1 MSTTIL
7 PSIELPPRKQ
17 QPVPQYYD
25 IGLLGPLLF
34 GPLWVMLMS
43 QWFPHSVVA
52 YVSSF
57 VLIALLVVC
66 SYTDVLWLRIPN
78 WATYSATLWAWTLSW
93 VGSIKLEMPQMIW
106 HCGFCGPRD
115 WAIPLNSCASPL
127 SFSGLEWGTMGWA
140 PPVTSCLSPLSF
152 SESWWGAVACLGA
165 MLVVYSVAGSGGGD
179 VKLGCAIGAL
189 LGVQQGLNVLVWAHL
204 LAGLVLLP
212 WIVWKIGPL
221 RCVTNFARRIA
232 HLAFPLWVFPPA
244 GVDWP
249 QWKKPIPLAPFFA
262 AGVVLVLTG
271 VTLL

>member
-1 MSTTIL
+1 MSTAIL
-7 PSIELPPRKQ
+7 
-17 QPVPQYYD
+17 QPIDVPQRAHLPATQYYAA
-25 IGLLGPLLF
+25 GLLVPLIF
-34 GPLWVMLMS
+34 GPVWAMIIP
-43 QWFPHSVVA
+43 QWFPHSGA
-52 YVSSF
+52 TYVSSF

-66 SYTDVLWLRIPN
+66 SYTDVRWMRIPN
-78 WATYSATLWAWTLSW
+78 WATYAATLWGWALSW
-93 VGSIKLEMPQMIW
+93 AGGIEVEMRQMMEI
-106 HCGFCGPRD
+106 CGFC
-115 WAIPLNSCASPL
+115 SP
-127 SFSGLEWGTMGWA
+127 GHTA
-140 PPVTSCLSPLSF
+140 PPVTSYLSPLSF